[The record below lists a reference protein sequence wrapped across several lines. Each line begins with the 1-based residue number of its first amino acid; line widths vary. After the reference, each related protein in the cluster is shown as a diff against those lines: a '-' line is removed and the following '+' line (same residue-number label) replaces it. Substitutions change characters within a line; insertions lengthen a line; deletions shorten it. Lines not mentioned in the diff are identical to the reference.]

1 MAIITTYKFDPS
13 INDNFLPIFNEG
25 FVNYTVEDEDT
36 EDGYILRTIEHS
48 SLLPSTIS
56 FKDPYDS
63 PELFYGSLLSVEYL
77 NITNQMTDLSYLF
90 EDCHMLKYIN
100 TEDWD
105 TSSVTNMSHMFDGC
119 PSLETL
125 DVSGFDTSSVIDM
138 SYMFT
143 YCPYITEIKG
153 LENFDMSKV
162 ETTKNMFENCYSI
175 ESLDGVQSWNTPSLT
190 DIYAMFWRCESITSM
205 DFSNWDMSKITDI
218 RYLFYGCSSLQEV
231 NFNYVTLQD
240 SLNNITGLFS
250 YCNELKTVGLGA
262 FNKNQADWIIRDLPK
277 RNTIN
282 VQLNDSIIG
291 DYINKDNLIFDR
303 FFNVDEIINTEKL
316 YYFGIYE
323 SLNQFSLHG
332 YPPVNGYFVVNEDV
346 KLYYQNHIYPIRD
359 GKYLGTFNK
368 LEDIDKIGYVVM
380 YEDLYFRSWDERKA
394 DLRAEKYGDKDYHVL
409 NLEGWR
415 KICDSINALKNIS
428 NDSLK
433 DDVIDADHTWTS
445 IKLKQQLKETITR
458 VKEYIDEIQKNKITV
473 AYTHNCPTESK
484 MVNNK
489 LYITPVYK
497 NEHEISHYE
506 RFIKI
511 NDVKYE
517 LGECGHS
524 NDNYYTKDEADVRY
538 PLTDS
543 VTMDGNAGLLNS
555 TVSQILNGTKKVN
568 RRTVSTTKVKNTE
581 VKVYEV
587 DTDTLAG
594 KIQYRIIN
602 GFQEVSFELTS
613 KGVEATY
620 GNSDEYHGAVIEP
633 TETIFEIPSINCGDD
648 AKVNDSFISGFMKID
663 NWPEQEEPAEGEEAQ
678 PDKVYRFGNCFING
692 NKLYVI
698 ADLTVADVIYSGYLI
713 YPVWG
718 NEVIR

>member
-1 MAIITTYKFDPS
+1 LAVIATYKFDPS
-13 INDNFLPIFNEG
+13 KNNNFLPIFNEG

-36 EDGYILRTIEHS
+36 DDGYILRTIEHS

-56 FKDPYDS
+56 FNDS
-63 PELFYGSLLSVEYL
+63 NVTEGLSNESLLSVEYL

-90 EDCHMLKYIN
+90 KDCWALKYIN

-105 TSSVTNMSHMFDGC
+105 TSSATNMSHMFHGC
-119 PSLETL
+119 PNLETL
-125 DVSGFDTSSVIDM
+125 DVSGFNTSSVTDM
-138 SYMFT
+138 SYMFS
-143 YCPYITEIKG
+143 YCAYLPEIKG
-153 LENFDMSKV
+153 LENFDTSKV
-162 ETTKNMFENCYSI
+162 ESTHNMFENCYSI
-175 ESLDGVQSWNTPSLT
+175 ESLDGVLNWNTSSLT
-190 DIYAMFWRCESITSM
+190 DIYGMFWRCESITNM
-205 DFSNWDMSKITDI
+205 DFSNWDMSKITDMQ
-218 RYLFYGCSSLQEV
+218 YMFYGCSSLQEV
-231 NFNYVTLQD
+231 NLNYVTIPGD
-240 SLNNITGLFS
+240 LNNITGIFNFCS
-250 YCNELKTVGLGA
+250 GLKTVGLGA
-262 FNKNQADWIIRDLPK
+262 FNKNQVDWIIRDLPDGK
-277 RNTIN
+277 EIN

-303 FFNVDEIINTEKL
+303 FFNVDEIVNIEKL

-323 SLNQFSLHG
+323 SLNQFSLRG
-332 YPPVNGYFVVNEDV
+332 YPPVNGYFIINEDV
-346 KLYYQNHIYPIRD
+346 KLYYQNHIYPMKD
-359 GKYLGTFNK
+359 GKYIGTFNK
-368 LEDIDKIGYVVM
+368 LEDINKIGYVVM
-380 YEDLYFRSWDERKA
+380 YEDLYFRNWDARKA
-394 DLRAEKYGDKDYHVL
+394 VLRGEKYGDKDYHVL
-409 NLEGWR
+409 NLEGWK

-433 DDVIDADHTWTS
+433 DDVVDADHTWTS
-445 IKLKQQLKETITR
+445 IKIKEQLKETITR
-458 VKEYIDEIQKNKITV
+458 VREYINEIQKNKITV

-524 NDNYYTKDEADVRY
+524 NNDYYTKDESDVRY
-538 PLTDS
+538 PLTES

-568 RRTVSTTKVKNTE
+568 RRTVSTTKTKNTE

-633 TETIFEIPSINCGDD
+633 AETIFEIPSLNCGDD

-692 NKLYVI
+692 NKLYII